1 MPSIFAFVVL
11 AAIPLWAQSP
21 PDAELAAGVRLVEE
35 GDFEKAVVTLDGV
48 TRRLRGDPARVQ
60 ELGRAHLYLGVAYV
74 GLDQEAKAKA
84 AFREALPHML
94 VKAQRETGGKA
105 EVKDLTLGAFG
116 FSPKVI
122 QVFESAKRE
131 ALADRA
137 FQRDLEARL
146 EKEPGRKRS
155 KTGPILL
162 GVGLA
167 GAAGVGLA
175 LAGGGPGET
184 HGTPDKI
191 RFVGSTPS
199 PGSTISVNGAFPVL
213 TVRASIRFNTSG
225 TYQFQFA
232 VEFAEGLAGIC
243 DMVGGAPVT
252 LVAGQAQEV
261 SAPVSFLPIQ
271 KDTCY
276 PATSP
281 TLRLVL
287 FSDDLATRF
296 LLRRESVSYRW
307 VP

>member
-1 MPSIFAFVVL
+1 MPSILAFVVL
-11 AAIPLWAQSP
+11 AGIPLWAQSP

-48 TRRLRGDPARVQ
+48 ARRLKGDPGRVQ
-60 ELGRAHLYLGVAYV
+60 ELGRTHLYLGVAYV
-74 GLDQEAKAKA
+74 GLDQEGKAKA
-84 AFREALPHML
+84 AFREALPHLM

-131 ALADRA
+131 ALADKA

-184 HGTPDKI
+184 RGMPDEI
-191 RFVGSTPS
+191 RFVGSDPA
-199 PGSTISVNGAFPVL
+199 PGSTISISGPFPTL
-213 TVRASIRFNTSG
+213 TVRASIRYGISG
-225 TYQFQFA
+225 NYQFEFA
-232 VEFAEGLAGIC
+232 VEFAGGFAGIC
-243 DMVGGAPVT
+243 DIVGGAPVT

-261 SAPVSFLPIQ
+261 SAPADFFPSQDACF
-271 KDTCY
+271 

-287 FSDDLATRF
+287 FSADHSTRF
-296 LLRRESVSYRW
+296 LREQVNVSYNW